1 MTAARTSMHAGVWLG
16 AAEIVVREAEIS
28 STPTGWARV
37 AVEYV
42 GICGT
47 DLAIF
52 AGKHPRATT
61 PLVLGHEIVGT
72 VVQDIPGGPVTGSRV
87 AIDPLISCHECR
99 ACRDG
104 APHVCRELKFF
115 GIDAPG
121 GLAEYVEVPADRL
134 IPVPGEVP
142 AKRAAWAE
150 PLAVALHAVA
160 RADMASHATVL
171 IFGAGPIG
179 LLVALVARH
188 SGAGRVTL
196 VETNP
201 IRQQV
206 AADLGF
212 ETAPPGTDSVA
223 WFRSTND
230 DEGADVVFDTAG
242 HPSVAAI
249 LPTAVRETGTV
260 VMVAVYKETPP
271 FDLRAV
277 CFGEHTVVGA
287 RVYTREDFQRAVNLL
302 VGDPLGLDSIPTAVF
317 ALSSVRQAF
326 ELATS
331 VNAPMKIFLQPAG
344 D

>member
-1 MTAARTSMHAGVWLG
+1 MQAAVWLG
-16 AAEIVVREAEIS
+16 ADVVAVRKTDLPA
-28 STPTGWARV
+28 TPSGWARV
-37 AVEYV
+37 HVEYA

-52 AGKHPRATT
+52 AGKHPRAAT
-61 PLVLGHEIVGT
+61 PLILGHEIVGT
-72 VVQDIPGGPVTGSRV
+72 VVQDVPNGPLIGSRV
-87 AIDPLISCHECR
+87 TIDPLISCHECR

-121 GLAEYVEVPADRL
+121 GLADYIDVPANRL
-134 IPVPGEVP
+134 IQVPLDVP

-150 PLAVALHAVA
+150 PLAVAVHAVV
-160 RADMASHATVL
+160 RADMASRASVL

-196 VETNP
+196 VEPNP
-201 IRQQV
+201 IRQDV
-206 AADLGF
+206 AAKLGF

-230 DEGADVVFDTAG
+230 GEGADVVFDTAG

-249 LPTAVRETGTV
+249 LPSAVRETGTV
-260 VMVAVYKETPP
+260 VMVAVYKETPL

-287 RVYTREDFQRAVNLL
+287 RVYTRKDFQRAVNLL
-302 VGDPLGLDSIPTAVF
+302 AGDPLGLDSIPTTVIP
-317 ALSSVRQAF
+317 LRSVRQAF
-326 ELATS
+326 ALATS
-331 VNAPMKIFLQPAG
+331 ANAPMKVFLQPDDG
-344 D
+344 GI